1 MGSTSKRQ
9 QTMAKRARE
18 QSIREKRERKA
29 EKKAARAAARNGE
42 NTDATSGTDAVDGE
56 AGGRDLELDGDAVV
70 DPAENP
76 GS

>member
-29 EKKAARAAARNGE
+29 EKKAARAAAKANDDVLGE
-42 NTDATSGTDAVDGE
+42 
-56 AGGRDLELDGDAVV
+56 RDLQLDGDAVV
-70 DPAENP
+70 DPPEGP
-76 GS
+76 SS